1 MLKHCSQSTVDVK
14 RRSLRQTSTLERR
27 LSSSL
32 VLIEEEEAFPRCGTV
47 GYCRKGG
54 FGRKEQDRNAT
65 YNSEF
70 SLNKPYSV
78 SSIGLATLPR
88 HLDNA
93 RGVDN
98 CRSLQYA
105 SHASLSNSLT
115 DVRQGA
121 SLTNIPRP
129 SRAIKVYARCLRSD
143 IEYKTVSVS
152 AHTSSRQV
160 ILGLLN
166 KFKMKH
172 RDHKLFYLSMDVTIE
187 LSGTKVTRT
196 IVLEDEARPV
206 DLVTCNPWGDCK
218 FSLQMKKGG
227 LVRIYDSVLM
237 KESKYKC
244 LLISAETTTLD
255 VVRILLSCYGLE
267 RMEKTDN
274 FSLYEEGEHHKRLLK
289 EDDKPLNVMDGWNVG
304 NTNRFVLKRKRRSV
318 MESESLI
325 ESRVIEIDS
334 GIEDLSVASHDDSFG
349 ESSGSNI
356 YFVPKEDSLS
366 DTSGHDSSRDEI
378 LSESSRLSD
387 SSRGDTFSESSRGD
401 TFSDSSDFPMDQL
414 DVGDRYHTCIQLD
427 SRNLDIPPLPMAMDT
442 SFTSNDSCSDT
453 SSDRDSPR
461 DPHKLVISRDNRGTK
476 SRSSSQVTI
485 SPGSHLLPKASSMSS
500 LSSSSDS
507 HCCGSSCDP
516 LHDSF
521 FLI

>member
-1 MLKHCSQSTVDVK
+1 M
-14 RRSLRQTSTLERR
+14 
-27 LSSSL
+27 
-32 VLIEEEEAFPRCGTV
+32 
-47 GYCRKGG
+47 GG
-54 FGRKEQDRNAT
+54 FGRKGDPDRNA
-65 YNSEF
+65 F
-70 SLNKPYSV
+70 SLMKPYSV
-78 SSIGLATLPR
+78 SSMGLATLPR
-88 HLDNA
+88 NLDNV
-93 RGVDN
+93 RDN

-105 SHASLSNSLT
+105 SHASLSSSLS

-121 SLTNIPRP
+121 SLTSINQQHP
-129 SRAIKVYARCLRSD
+129 SRPIKVYARCLRAD
-143 IEYKTVSVS
+143 IEYKTVSVN
-152 AHTSSRQV
+152 AHTSSKQV

-172 RDHKLFYLSMDVTIE
+172 RDHRLFYLSMDVTIE

-255 VVRILLSCYGLE
+255 VIRILLSCYGLE
-267 RMEKTDN
+267 RMEKNDN
-274 FSLYEEGEHHKRLLK
+274 FSLYEDGEHHKRVLK
-289 EDDKPLNVMDGWNVG
+289 ADDKPLNIMDGWNVG
-304 NTNRFVLKRKRRSV
+304 HSNRFVLKRKRRSV
-318 MESESLI
+318 VDTNSLSD
-325 ESRVIEIDS
+325 SRVIEIDS
-334 GIEDLSVASHDDSFG
+334 GIEDLSVASHDDSFV

-356 YFVPKEDSLS
+356 YFVPKEDTLS
-366 DTSGHDSSRDEI
+366 DSSGHDSSRDEI

-387 SSRGDTFSESSRGD
+387 SSRGDTFSDSSRGD
-401 TFSDSSDFPMDQL
+401 VFSDSRRSDSLSDSSDFAMA
-414 DVGDRYHTCIQLD
+414 DRYHTCIQLD
-427 SRNLDIPPLPMAMDT
+427 SGNLDVPPLPMAMDT
-442 SFTSNDSCSDT
+442 SFTSNDENSDT

-461 DPHKLVISRDNRGTK
+461 DPHKLSHAKLRDHK
-476 SRSSSQVTI
+476 KSSQVTI
-485 SPGSHLLPKASSMSS
+485 SAGSHMLPKAASLSS
-500 LSSSSDS
+500 LSSSSD
-507 HCCGSSCDP
+507 CCGSSCDP